1 MEMEMEFWESFFFF
15 LGLSGIVQE
24 EWQGWELGR
33 AVFTTAT
40 PFIYHIIS
48 YIDSD
53 IL

>member
-1 MEMEMEFWESFFFF
+1 MEMDMEFWESFFFF

-24 EWQGWELGR
+24 EWLGWELGR
-33 AVFTTAT
+33 AVYTTPTA
-40 PFIYHIIS
+40 FYHIIS